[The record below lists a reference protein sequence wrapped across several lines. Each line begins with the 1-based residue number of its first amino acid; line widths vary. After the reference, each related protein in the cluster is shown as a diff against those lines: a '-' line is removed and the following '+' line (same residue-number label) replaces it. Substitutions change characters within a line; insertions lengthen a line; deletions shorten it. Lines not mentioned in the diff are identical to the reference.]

1 LIRIQRWLIGKAG
14 QGEHVGPVAGLPQ
27 PCGQVV
33 PDPAGAGQARHEPD
47 RRPFAFRVDV
57 VRTIVIGARRQGGE
71 QQARRVSR
79 NCRDRGHRHMGISVF
94 VFRVRTQGRSA
105 AGSVTEFAEPG
116 AVVGCRRSLNEDRA
130 MSDKGDD
137 SIAAQDRNRG
147 ALSAFRSIEKGLLIL
162 TALMVLAATALE
174 IHKVIDLME
183 VTLADILLM
192 FLYTEVI
199 AMIAVFY
206 SGQGSPFL
214 YPIFIAITALA
225 RLIVLQGKDMEPQAV
240 LYEAAAILLLA
251 VAAVVMMKVRFNS
264 SGEAQS
270 GP

>member
-1 LIRIQRWLIGKAG
+1 MAGK
-14 QGEHVGPVAGLPQ
+14 H
-27 PCGQVV
+27 
-33 PDPAGAGQARHEPD
+33 D
-47 RRPFAFRVDV
+47 
-57 VRTIVIGARRQGGE
+57 
-71 QQARRVSR
+71 
-79 NCRDRGHRHMGISVF
+79 
-94 VFRVRTQGRSA
+94 
-105 AGSVTEFAEPG
+105 GSVVEGSAREKGRGP
-116 AVVGCRRSLNEDRA
+116 D
-130 MSDKGDD
+130 GDD
-137 SIAAQDRNRG
+137 RL

-162 TALMVLAATALE
+162 TALMVLVATGLE
-174 IHKVIDLME
+174 IYKVIDLME

-251 VAAVVMMKVRFNS
+251 IGALVMMKVRFDPS
-264 SGEAQS
+264 SKAQS
-270 GP
+270 DP